1 MFAVVAC
8 AAACSR
14 PAPPPTAK
22 PEIVWRKLGSWDGS
36 GDKQTESF
44 PGDTGAFRVK
54 WATRHENAPGSG
66 HFTLTFHSAIS
77 GRPLVTAVEQ
87 DGNGEGTAY
96 VTEDPR
102 IFFAVVESTGLDWQF
117 TVEEGITR

>member
-1 MFAVVAC
+1 MAW
-8 AAACSR
+8 R
-14 PAPPPTAK
+14 P
-22 PEIVWRKLGSWDGS
+22 LGSWEGS

-44 PGDTGAFRVK
+44 PGDTGAFRIRWTTK
-54 WATRHENAPGSG
+54 NEKAPGSG

-77 GRPLVTAVEQ
+77 GRPLMTAVEQ
-87 DGNGEGTAY
+87 NGNGDGTAY

-117 TVEEGITR
+117 TVEEGVTR